1 MRFPLRGAAVLALV
15 VITGSCTDRQLFEPS
30 PEGATAVTPGRASAH
45 MPAVRISEIHYDNE
59 GTDAG
64 EAIEISAPAGTDLT
78 GWSVVLYN
86 GSNGLAYDTR
96 VIDMVVPALCAGR
109 GVVVLNYP
117 VNGIQNG
124 APDGMALVDAAGSVV
139 EFLSW
144 EGQMVAADG
153 PAAGMTSIAMT
164 ASESSTT
171 LVGESL
177 QRTGLDTWNAPAT
190 ATFGACNDEDDE
202 TPTDPPPPS
211 LPDTRLVEIHYD
223 NAGTDTG
230 EAIEVEGAAGT
241 DLAGWNV
248 VLYNGSNGAP
258 YDTRPLSGTIP
269 NMCGGRGVVVITW
282 PSNGIQNGSPDGIAL
297 VSPTATVV
305 EFLSYEGVLT
315 AVGGPADGMT
325 STDIGVAQST
335 SSPVGHSL
343 QRDAA
348 GAWQAAQ
355 PATFGTCNTGGTPP
369 GGGDVAGD
377 IVIHELMA
385 EPANAES
392 ASWGE
397 WFEVHNRGSTA
408 VDLQGWT
415 IASGGQAS
423 HVIAA
428 SVVVP
433 AGGYAVFGRGADI
446 TRNGGVDIDYNYFS
460 GSSTIWL
467 DTSDWLVLRDGAGV
481 LADSIAWSGVAR
493 GVTRGVRD
501 PSLPNADAGA
511 ANWGFATLQ
520 FGDGDYGT
528 PGAANGTLSD
538 TPPAVWTLSFA
549 GRNAGDPPLP
559 VGFEDQ
565 LFATLRDPSGNVV
578 ETVFTWASE
587 TPALAS
593 VDALGVVRALG
604 SGTARIR
611 ATAANGTS
619 RTYSVPTHIATAGNT
634 ALYDG
639 NTEFGEPQDA
649 DPADDYIVRRDQFTT
664 SYSHTRGTPNWV
676 SYNLD
681 ATHFGTADRCDCFTH
696 DPELPASFTSLS
708 TADYTNAGA
717 YHGYGIDRGHLVRSA
732 DRTTGSLDNAV
743 TYYFSN
749 IIPQAADMNQGPWA
763 MLENTLGDRARNGTS
778 EIFIISGVAGSIGT
792 VKDEGRI
799 VIPQSVWKV
808 AVILPRD
815 HGLEDVAAWS
825 DLEVIAVLM
834 PNTPGIRDTGWTEY
848 LTTIDAVEAASG
860 YDLLTLLPD
869 DVERVIESGMH
880 ELAGAFAGIAGSGA
894 LTPGEAT
901 SLGAKL
907 DAAAESIARGNNT
920 AAVSQLDAFI
930 NHLNALRKA
939 RRVEDDIA
947 QSLLDAARE
956 VMITLS

>member
-1 MRFPLRGAAVLALV
+1 MRFPLRGAAILALV

-30 PEGATAVTPGRASAH
+30 PEGATAVTPVRSSVH

-59 GTDAG
+59 GTDTG

-78 GWSVVLYN
+78 GWSVILYN
-86 GSNGLAYDTR
+86 GSNGLSYDTR
-96 VIDMVVPALCAGR
+96 VLDMAVPALCSGR

-124 APDGMALVDAAGSVV
+124 APDGLALVDAAGNVV
-139 EFLSW
+139 EFLSY

-153 PAAGMTSIAMT
+153 PAAGMTSIVMG
-164 ASESSTT
+164 ASEGSAT
-171 LVGESL
+171 LVGQSL
-177 QRTGLDTWNAPAT
+177 QRTGLDTWNGPAA

-202 TPTDPPPPS
+202 TPTDPPPSPT
-211 LPDTRLVEIHYD
+211 LPDTRLVELHYD

-230 EAIEVEGAAGT
+230 EAIEVEGTAGT
-241 DLAGWNV
+241 DLTGWSV

-258 YDTRPLSGTIP
+258 YDTRALTGTISG
-269 NMCGGRGVVVITW
+269 MCGGRGVVVLTW
-282 PSNGIQNGSPDGIAL
+282 PSNGIQNGSPDAVAL
-297 VSPTATVV
+297 VDAAGNVI
-305 EFLSYEGVLT
+305 ELLSYEGVLT

-325 STDIGVAQST
+325 STDIGVSQPT
-335 SSPVGHSL
+335 TSPVGHSL

-348 GAWQAAQ
+348 GVWQAA
-355 PATFGTCNTGGTPP
+355 PATFGACNAGGTPP
-369 GGGDVAGD
+369 GGGDVVGD

-397 WFEVHNRGSTA
+397 WFEVHNRGTTA

-433 AGGYAVFGRGADI
+433 AGGYAVLGRGADVA
-446 TRNGGVDIDYNYFS
+446 RNGGVNLDYNYFS

-481 LADSIAWSGVAR
+481 TADSVAWTAVAR

-501 PSLPNADAGA
+501 ASLANADAGG
-511 ANWGFATLQ
+511 ANWGFATAQ

-528 PGAANGTLSD
+528 PGAANGMLSD
-538 TPPAVWTLSFA
+538 TPPAVLTIAFA

-565 LFATLRDPSGNVV
+565 LFATLRDASGAVV
-578 ETVFTWASE
+578 ETTFTWTSE

-604 SGTARIR
+604 AGTARIR
-611 ATAANGTS
+611 ATAANGTT
-619 RTYSVPTHIATAGNT
+619 RTYALATHIATPGNT
-634 ALYDG
+634 ALYEG
-639 NTEFGEPQDA
+639 NTEFGDPRDA
-649 DPADDYIVRRDQFTT
+649 DPADDFIVRRDQFTA
-664 SYSHTRGTPNWV
+664 SYNHTRGTPNWV
-676 SYNLD
+676 SYNLE
-681 ATHFGTADRCDCFTH
+681 ATHFGSADRCDCFTH

-708 TADYTNAGA
+708 TSDYTNAGA

-763 MLENTLGDRARNGTS
+763 TLENTLGDRARSGTS
-778 EIFIISGVAGSIGT
+778 EIYIISGVAGSNGT

-815 HGLEDVAAWS
+815 QGIDDVSHWS

-834 PNTPGIRDTGWTEY
+834 PNTPGIRDVSWTDY
-848 LTTIDAVEAASG
+848 LTTIDAIEAASG
-860 YDLLTLLPD
+860 YDLLALLPD
-869 DVERVIESGMH
+869 DVERIIESGMH
-880 ELAGAFAGIAGSGA
+880 ELAGVFAGVVASGA

-907 DAAAESIARGNNT
+907 DAATASIARGNPT
-920 AAVSQLDAFI
+920 AAVNQLDAFI

-939 RRVEDDIA
+939 RRLEDDLA
-947 QSLLDAARE
+947 QSMLDAARA
-956 VMITLS
+956 VALTIS